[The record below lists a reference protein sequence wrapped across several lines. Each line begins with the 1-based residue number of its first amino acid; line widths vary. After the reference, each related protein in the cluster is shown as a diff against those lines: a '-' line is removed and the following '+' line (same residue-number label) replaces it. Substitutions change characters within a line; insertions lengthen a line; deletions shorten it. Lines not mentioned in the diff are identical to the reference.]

1 MSILCLIWVSA
12 ILTSKSFINQK
23 SIVAVALI
31 LGIILLV
38 IYAIHFYVK
47 NLKVKNKYSVNKH
60 TVNLED
66 SSSYEEILRSLRN
79 QEFLV
84 NFTNYLNSPGDFQN
98 KINKALTILGKH
110 SKVERVY
117 IFEDYDNGKFT
128 KNTFEWCKPGIASE
142 KGNYQQVS
150 YMPSLLGWKTQLM
163 KDGVIHLNNLNN
175 LPVNLTKALFIRK
188 VNSFIVLPIYV
199 FNNFF
204 GFIGL
209 DNCES
214 FYWDNMEIGFLK
226 TTSMMLSNAFER
238 RLSEE
243 ELKNSEI
250 KFKNLFNHS
259 SDAVFIYDL
268 QGNLQEVNNRACEAL
283 ELPKE
288 ILLKKHIES
297 VFPPDRVPRERLYQT
312 LEPQD
317 ITVFESEFVKKSGK
331 VFPVEINSRPII
343 FNNEDAVWCVA
354 RDISERKEVQRQIL
368 SAIIQTEERERG
380 RIAQDL
386 HDGLGPLLSS
396 LKLYAKVL
404 GTAADMEK
412 RGQLLQTTN
421 EVIDESMM
429 LIKEISNNL
438 SPSVLNDFGLASAIQ
453 SFCKKITLTK
463 EIEIKFDSNVFDQ
476 RFETNVEMVLFRIL
490 KELVNNTIKHALATR
505 IEIFL
510 LRTDKTLS
518 LIYSDNGVGF
528 DIKRVLDSKS
538 SGMGISSIINRI
550 NSING
555 RLMFD
560 SLAEKGIQVKIEVEL
575 KS

>member
-226 TTSMMLSNAFER
+226 TISMMLSNAFER

-343 FNNEDAVWCVA
+343 FNNENAVWCVA

-490 KELVNNTIKHALATR
+490 KELVNNTIKHALASR

-560 SLAEKGIQVKIEVEL
+560 SLAEKGIQVKIELEL

>member
-23 SIVAVALI
+23 SIVAGALI

-226 TTSMMLSNAFER
+226 TISMMLSNAFER

-343 FNNEDAVWCVA
+343 FNNENAVWCVA

-368 SAIIQTEERERG
+368 SAIIQTEEKERG

-490 KELVNNTIKHALATR
+490 KELVNNTIKHALASR

-560 SLAEKGIQVKIEVEL
+560 SLAEKGIQVKIELEL